1 VNTISLHP
9 AVVATILAVR
19 RLGYAHALAAAGT
32 ASATLGGMALAV
44 VGLVITLLVLI
55 ARAAR
60 SLMVLASEFLRV
72 VAEMTSAFLIMVIVV
87 VVAVLL
93 LVRH

>member
-1 VNTISLHP
+1 LNTISLHP
-9 AVVATILAVR
+9 AVATILAVH
-19 RLGYAHALAAAGT
+19 RLGYVHVLAAAGT
-32 ASATLGGMALAV
+32 AAATLGGMTLAV
-44 VGLVITLLVLI
+44 VGLVVTLLVLI
-55 ARAAR
+55 SRAAR

-72 VAEMTSAFLIMVIVV
+72 VAEMTSAFLIMVVVV